1 MMTTR
6 EFVRKLIRNGFTVDW
21 NYEHP
26 DTLDITY
33 DEVNYYAKNI
43 GEIEKTVTLRIPYED
58 LTIIIECMEDL
69 FKNSESEKEKEKI
82 RRILCPLIDYWGR
95 NAKDENEIESDLYF
109 QEEVD
114 REQEIEDEERSY
126 ETDN

>member
-1 MMTTR
+1 MKTKDL
-6 EFVRKLIRNGFTVDW
+6 VNKLVKNGFTVDW

-33 DEVNYYAKNI
+33 DEVNYYVKNI
-43 GEIEKTVTLRIPYED
+43 GEIEKTVTLKIPYDD

-69 FKNSESEKEKEKI
+69 FKNSESEEEKEKI
-82 RRILCPLIDYWGR
+82 RRVLYPLIDLWGR
-95 NAKDENEIESDLYF
+95 NASNETESDLYF

-114 REQEIEDEERSY
+114 REQEIEDEGKSY
-126 ETDN
+126 ETD

>member
-1 MMTTR
+1 MKTKDL
-6 EFVRKLIRNGFTVDW
+6 VNKLIRNGFTVDW

-69 FKNSESEKEKEKI
+69 FKNSESEEEKEKI
-82 RRILCPLIDYWGR
+82 RRVLCPLIDYWGR
-95 NAKDENEIESDLYF
+95 NAKKETESDLYF

>member
-1 MMTTR
+1 MKTR
-6 EFVRKLIRNGFTVDW
+6 NLVNKLIRNGFTVDW

-69 FKNSESEKEKEKI
+69 FKNSESEEEKEKI
-82 RRILCPLIDYWGR
+82 RRVLYPLIDYWGR
-95 NAKDENEIESDLYF
+95 NAKKETESDLYF

-114 REQEIEDEERSY
+114 KEQEIEDEERSY